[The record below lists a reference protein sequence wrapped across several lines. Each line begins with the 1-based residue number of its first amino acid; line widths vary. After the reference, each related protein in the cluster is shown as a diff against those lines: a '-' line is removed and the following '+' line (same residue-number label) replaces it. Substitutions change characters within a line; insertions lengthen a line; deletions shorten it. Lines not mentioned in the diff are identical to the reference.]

1 MKAQSGYE
9 NVHRVINGI
18 LFQKKQFKGK
28 STLLPVSS
36 IVKDNAGNSYVYI
49 KDATTGKPVKK
60 QIKTAEIKG
69 TEVEVIGLSTTEQVV
84 EVKEST
90 TKKDDPSLMGAPMGG
105 EGGPP
110 PGGGGGPR

>member
-1 MKAQSGYE
+1 M
-9 NVHRVINGI
+9 I
-18 LFQKKQFKGK
+18 L
-28 STLLPVSS
+28 
-36 IVKDNAGNSYVYI
+36 A
-49 KDATTGKPVKK
+49 KK
-60 QIKTAEIKG
+60 QIKTGEIKG